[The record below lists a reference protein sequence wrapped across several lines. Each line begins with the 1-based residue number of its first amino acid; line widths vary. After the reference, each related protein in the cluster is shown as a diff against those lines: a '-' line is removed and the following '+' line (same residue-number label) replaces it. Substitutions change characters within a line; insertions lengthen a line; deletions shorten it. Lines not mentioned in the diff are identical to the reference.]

1 MEIGIIGTGKLAHK
15 LAFAIKALP
24 HATLRIICGR
34 SASKAK
40 RILDIGTATYIR
52 RIGEIPELDL
62 LIISVS
68 DDSIL
73 DVSQQI
79 HPSTK
84 TLVVHTSGIKDIDIL
99 ETHSNRGIL
108 YPLYS
113 FFDKKAEILKDVP
126 FLLEANSTAHLST
139 LKLLAEAIS
148 DKVYEVNP
156 ADKKQLH
163 LAAVFANNFSNF
175 MMSTAHEILSQE
187 GIDKEILLPI
197 IKQSCMNW
205 IKGEA
210 VNNQSGP
217 ALRGDTKTQEAHLDK
232 LTNKDRKDI
241 YKSISKA
248 IHNYYK

>member
-15 LAFAIKALP
+15 LAFAINALP
-24 HATLRIICGR
+24 HATLKIICGR

-40 RILDIGTATYIR
+40 RILESGNPTYIDK
-52 RIGEIPELDL
+52 IGEIPKLDL

-68 DDSIL
+68 DDSIRE
-73 DVSQQI
+73 VSQQI
-79 HPSTK
+79 NASTE

-99 ETHSNRGIL
+99 GAHANRGIL

-113 FFDKKAEILKDVP
+113 FFDKKKQVLKEVP
-126 FLLEANSTAHLST
+126 FLLEANNAVLLGK
-139 LKLLAEAIS
+139 LKLFAEAIS
-148 DKVYEVNP
+148 NKVYEVNP
-156 ADKKQLH
+156 VNKKQLH

-175 MMSTAHEILSQE
+175 MMTTAHDILSQE

-217 ALRGDTKTQEAHLDK
+217 ALRGDTKTQEVHIHK
-232 LTNKDRKDI
+232 LTSKDQKDI
-241 YKSISKA
+241 YESISKA